1 LNIEKVEAGYLSFAP
16 QLGQNFVPVGASV
29 PHFAHFTVAFI
40 GFPQFTQNFE
50 VVGLAVPHFGQ
61 LTVSAVAAC
70 ACPGCCMGVPQL
82 LQNFDVC
89 GFWKPHFGQTTM
101 TC

>member
-1 LNIEKVEAGYLSFAP
+1 LSSRKKKESNEYRKGGAGYLSFAP
-16 QLGQNFVPVGASV
+16 QFVQNFA
-29 PHFAHFTVAFI
+29 
-40 GFPQFTQNFE
+40 

-61 LTVSAVAAC
+61 LTVAAAC
-70 ACPGCCMGVPQL
+70 GCPGCGMAVPQL
-82 LQNFDVC
+82 LQNFEVC